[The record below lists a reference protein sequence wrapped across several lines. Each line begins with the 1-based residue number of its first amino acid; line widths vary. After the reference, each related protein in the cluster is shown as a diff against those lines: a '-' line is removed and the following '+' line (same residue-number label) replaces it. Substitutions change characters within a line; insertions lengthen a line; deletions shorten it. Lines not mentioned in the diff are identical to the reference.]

1 MSEPDEPEERRTA
14 PDGRSPA
21 RIFLE
26 KEFTSCQEALVSWES
41 GAARM
46 QEGQRAFDETW
57 TGIIRNAARLYGRAA
72 VRAALDEMGRPED
85 ASRMY

>member
-1 MSEPDEPEERRTA
+1 MPEQDEPQKSQAT

-26 KEFTSCQEALVSWES
+26 QEFANCRQALVSWEV

-46 QEGQRAFDETW
+46 RDGQSTFDTTW
-57 TGIIRNAARLYGRAA
+57 GEIIRNAARLYGRAA
-72 VRAALDEMGRPED
+72 TRVALDEMGRPED

>member
-1 MSEPDEPEERRTA
+1 M
-14 PDGRSPA
+14 
-21 RIFLE
+21 
-26 KEFTSCQEALVSWES
+26 SWES